1 MPTESLWR
9 RSAAAVV
16 DNGRLQ
22 AAADNAGLMAAGSS
36 LHNLAASPDMVS
48 FRVRICLP
56 GNWVHLLGLPM
67 KPVTALA
74 PEEPMARHR
83 SDSGA
88 LAMASME
95 PKFLK
100 RVLAFDSPRPGIV
113 RRVAST

>member
-1 MPTESLWR
+1 MPTKSLWR
-9 RSAAAVV
+9 RSAVAVV

-22 AAADNAGLMAAGSS
+22 AATDNAGLIAAGSS
-36 LHNLAASPDMVS
+36 LHNLAANPDMIS
-48 FRVRICLP
+48 FHGICLP
-56 GNWVHLLGLPM
+56 ENLVHLLGLPM
-67 KPVTALA
+67 KPVTAFA

-100 RVLAFDSPRPGIV
+100 RVLAFDSPKPGIV